1 MLNNKRIIITVHYL
15 VYGAPQALREY
26 LMNERVGELLFIA
39 HPLYAEGTDLSY
51 QELIKAGQSISKKT
65 SPLRTKISVLN
76 YFLEALLTAWWV
88 LKQKGKF
95 DVFFGA
101 DCLNALAGIWL
112 RWLGKTKKVIFYTI
126 DFSPERFSQPLLNK
140 IYHQIEKFCVKH
152 ADEVWDVSPR
162 VAEGRKKFLG
172 LEYATKCRVVPIGIW
187 FDKVKRRP
195 FSEIKKH
202 QLLFLGHLLEKQ
214 GAQLV
219 LAAMPEIIKEIP
231 DFHFLIIGGG
241 PYEEELKKIA
251 ANLQLNDHVTFT
263 GWVKEREKLD
273 VLVPESACAIAPYD
287 PTKAGYTYFAD
298 PTKIKDY
305 LSAGLPVMLTDVA
318 HNARELE
325 KEGCGI
331 VIGYNQEDIARAVT
345 QMLKDETMLQKYR
358 DNAVRYIDQYDW
370 SKLFNRQFTSLFPNP

>member
-1 MLNNKRIIITVHYL
+1 MNKQRIIITVHYL

-26 LMNERVGELLFIA
+26 LMNEKVGELLFIA
-39 HPLYAEGTDLSY
+39 HPLYAEGSDLSY
-51 QELIKAGQSISKKT
+51 QELIKAGQCISKKT
-65 SPLRTKISVLN
+65 SPLRTKVSVLN
-76 YFLEALLTAWWV
+76 YFLEAWLTTWWV
-88 LKQKGKF
+88 LRQKGKF

-101 DCLNALAGIWL
+101 DCLNAMVGLWL
-112 RWLGKTKKVIFYTI
+112 RWLGKTKKVVFYTI

-140 IYHQIEKFCVKH
+140 IYHQIEKFCVRH

-162 VAEGRKKFLG
+162 VAEGRKQFLG
-172 LEYATKCRVVPIGIW
+172 LEYAAKCRVVPIGIW

-195 FSEIKKH
+195 FSDIKKH

-251 ANLQLNDHVTFT
+251 SDLHLESRITFT

-287 PTKAGYTYFAD
+287 PSKAGYTYYAD

-305 LSAGLPVMLTDVA
+305 LSAGLPVILTEVA

-325 KEGCGI
+325 KEGCGL
-331 VIGYNQEDIARAVT
+331 VIGYNQEDIAKAVI

-358 DNAVRYIDQYDW
+358 DNAVRYIEQFDW
-370 SKLFNRQFTSLFPNP
+370 DKIFSPHFSTF

>member
-1 MLNNKRIIITVHYL
+1 MINNKRIIITVHYL

-26 LMNERVGELLFIA
+26 LINQKVGELLFIA
-39 HPLYAEGTDLSY
+39 HPLYADGPELSY
-51 QELIKAGQSISKKT
+51 QELIKDGQIISKKT

-76 YFLEALLTAWWV
+76 YFLEALLTPWWV
-88 LKQKGKF
+88 LRQKGKF

-112 RWLGKTKKVIFYTI
+112 RWLGKTKKVVFYTI
-126 DFSPERFSQPLLNK
+126 DFSPERFPQPFLNK

-172 LEYATKCRVVPIGIW
+172 LEYAAKCRVVSIGIW

-241 PYEEELKKIA
+241 PYGEELKKIA
-251 ANLQLNDHVTFT
+251 SNLHLEEHVTFT

-287 PTKAGYTYFAD
+287 PSQAGHTYYAD

-305 LSAGLPVMLTDVA
+305 LSASLPVILTEVA

-331 VIGYNQEDIARAVT
+331 VIGYNQEEIAKAVVT
-345 QMLKDETMLQKYR
+345 ILKDEAKLQQYR
-358 DNAVRYIDQYDW
+358 ENAVRYIEQFDW
-370 SKLFNRQFTSLFPNP
+370 SNIFATNLGPLFT

>member
-1 MLNNKRIIITVHYL
+1 MDLKNKRLIILTHYL

-26 LMNERVGELLFIA
+26 LINQQIGELWFIA
-39 HPLYAEGTDLSY
+39 HPLYADSADRSY
-51 QELIKAGQSISKKT
+51 QEEIKNGQSVSKIS
-65 SPLRTKISVLN
+65 SPLRTKNSVVN
-76 YFLEALLTAWWV
+76 YFLEACLSFWWV
-88 LKQKGKF
+88 LTKRGRF
-95 DVFFGA
+95 DAIFGA
-101 DCLNALAGIWL
+101 DCLNALAAIL
-112 RWLGKTKKVIFYTI
+112 LKWLGKTKKVVFYTI
-126 DFSPERFSQPLLNK
+126 DFSPERFPQPWLNRL
-140 IYHQIEKFCVKH
+140 YHRIEIFCVNH

-162 VAEGRKKFLG
+162 VAEGRKKFLT
-172 LEYATKCRVVPIGIW
+172 LEYESKRRVVPIGIW

-219 LAAMPEIIKEIP
+219 LAAMPNIIREIP
-231 DFHFLIIGGG
+231 DFHLLIIGGG
-241 PYEEELKKIA
+241 PYEEELKKIT
-251 ANLQLNDHVTFT
+251 ANLQLSDHVTFT

-287 PTKAGYTYFAD
+287 PTKAGYTYYAD

-305 LSAGLPVMLTDVA
+305 LSAGLPVILTEVA

-325 KEGCGI
+325 KEGCGL
-331 VIGYNQEDIARAVT
+331 VVGYNQEDIAKAVT

-358 DNAVRYIDQYDW
+358 DSAVRYIEQFDW
-370 SKLFNRQFTSLFPNP
+370 SNIFATNLGSLFT